1 MVKEAKSVAPEIDV
15 FVQSPAST
23 AHAVLA
29 AKAAIAEGYDDI
41 LVAFGDTPLVQPE
54 TFARLRTG
62 RLAPGRAVAALGFL
76 ATNPRGYGRLIQDG
90 DTLVAIREDRDLRD
104 DEGEIVFC
112 NAGLMAIGGATA
124 LPLCRKSLMPPMRR
138 ANFI

>member
-1 MVKEAKSVAPEIDV
+1 M
-15 FVQSPAST
+15 
-23 AHAVLA
+23 LA

-62 RLAPGRAVAALGFL
+62 LSAPGRAVAALGFL
-76 ATNPRGYGRLIQDG
+76 ASNPRGYGRLIQEG

-104 DEGEIVFC
+104 DEGRSSS
-112 NAGLMAIGGATA
+112 A
-124 LPLCRKSLMPPMRR
+124 MPV
-138 ANFI
+138 